1 MEVAVAS
8 AGKALPSVAHLNSID
23 EAGKWFWSFLKT
35 ELAPYPGR
43 AWVVGRVTIAATLVM
58 LVVMTFQIPT
68 GFLGAIFVLFI
79 SRENPTATFVSGLKA
94 IAAFML
100 ATLYTLIGAAMFV
113 ADPLTHFLGVGVSL
127 FVSFFLISITNDY
140 GTAVAFGFTIA
151 GAIPLWDRNTLN
163 INDRVSDTLWLGGVV
178 AIGVVIAIVVEY
190 VFRRVHPAL
199 DLTEGIESRLHT
211 VETVLRCAAAEQPLD
226 SASIKS
232 LALYS
237 SVGTARLRRLILRSQ
252 YGLHFK
258 AQMGTAVA
266 LLGQLVDVA
275 ANFQRSLEERAK
287 TAGTED
293 LVPHIDAADKARC
306 QRLADAIGQIGKAL
320 AEKRLPERILRPAQ
334 PEPSQL
340 PFLSAMERIV
350 TLMPDAFS
358 GSSTVQELATAPL
371 DEEQPTHFFARDAFS
386 NPAHVQFAVRG
397 TMAAMAT
404 YIIYTAIDWPGLST
418 SIATCIITA
427 LSTIGSSRQKQFLRL
442 GGVIVGGIIIGFGA
456 QIFVLP
462 YLDSIAGFT
471 LLFMAVTA
479 LSSWI
484 ATSSPRLSYLG
495 VQLALAFYL
504 INLQEF
510 TIQTSLSI
518 ARDRVFGVLL
528 GLMSMWL
535 IYDRLW
541 QKNALDEMQ
550 RLFARNLEMF
560 AELTEQLLEKD
571 QIKAIRRIRQLRDQL
586 NAGFSAVSAQADA
599 VLFEFGPSRQRQLQI
614 REDFRRWQP
623 TIRTLLQVQI
633 TSVQYLVNR
642 PLSDLPRPIAQAGV
656 TFEQDVAQVMHAM
669 ASEASGKPVAG
680 VPDISLSAAQ
690 FQEAIRKYYQDA
702 GTPVPTQASDVLG
715 LAESLATI
723 IAPLYED
730 IRDTFA
736 AHDYGRGNHTQLVHG
751 QA

>member
-1 MEVAVAS
+1 VAS
-8 AGKALPSVAHLNSID
+8 TGKALPSVSHVNSID
-23 EAGKWFWSFLKT
+23 DAGKWFWGFLKT

-58 LVVMTFQIPT
+58 LVIMTFQIPS
-68 GFLGAIFVLFI
+68 GFLGAIFVLFL

-113 ADPLTHFLGVGVSL
+113 ADPLTHFLAVGVSL
-127 FVSFFLISITNDY
+127 LVSFFLISIANDY

-163 INDRVSDTLWLGGVV
+163 INDRVSNTLWLGGVV
-178 AIGVVIAIVVEY
+178 AIGIVITVAVEY
-190 VFRRVHPAL
+190 VFRRVHPAT
-199 DLTEGIESRLHT
+199 DLTEGIEHRLQT
-211 VETVLRCAAAEQPLD
+211 VETVLRCAAAEKPLD
-226 SASIKS
+226 GASVKS
-232 LALYS
+232 LSLYS

-252 YGLHFK
+252 YGQHFK
-258 AQMGTAVA
+258 SQLGTAVA

-275 ANFQRSLEERAK
+275 FNFQRALEERAK

-293 LVPHIDAADKARC
+293 PASHIDAADKERC
-306 QRLADAIGQIGKAL
+306 RRLADAIDQLGKAL
-320 AEKRLPERILRPAQ
+320 AEKRIAEKMQLSAQ

-350 TLMPDAFS
+350 ALMPDAFS
-358 GSSTVQELATAPL
+358 GSSTMKELATAPL
-371 DEEQPTHFFARDAFS
+371 DEEPPTQFFARDAFS

-418 SIATCIITA
+418 CIATCIITA

-442 GGVIVGGIIIGFGA
+442 GGVIVGGIIIGFGS
-456 QIFVLP
+456 QMFVLP

-471 LLFMAVTA
+471 LLFMFVTA

-571 QIKAIRRIRQLRDQL
+571 QIKAIKRIRQLRDQL
-586 NAGFSAVSAQADA
+586 NAGFQAVSTQADA
-599 VLFEFGPSRQRQLQI
+599 VLFEFGPSRERKLQV
-614 REDFRRWQP
+614 REDVRRWQP
-623 TIRTLLQVQI
+623 SIRTLLQVQI

-642 PLSDLPRPIAQAGV
+642 PLSNLPQPVAQAGV
-656 TFEQDVAQVMHAM
+656 EFEQDVARVMHAM

-680 VPDISLSAAQ
+680 APDINVSATQ
-690 FQEAIRKYYQDA
+690 FQEAIHKYYQAA
-702 GTPVPTQASDVLG
+702 GTPVPSQASDVLG

-723 IAPLYED
+723 IGPLYED

-736 AHDYGRGNHTQLVHG
+736 AQNYGIGNHTQLVHR